1 MKATLYTFGYQCGR
15 AARIVADLQ
24 HIQHPFPFVDVR
36 NNPDDGKWEWKREYL
51 RQQQSRMLYYWIK
64 NLGNAKYQ
72 ASMQSVEPIIEIV
85 DMDSGLEELAPILE
99 EHGRAAIFCACANGK
114 RCHRMH
120 VALAA
125 RERLG
130 VQVVHL

>member
-1 MKATLYTFGYQCGR
+1 MKATLYTFGYQSTK

-24 HIQHPFPFVDVR
+24 HIQRPFPFVDVR
-36 NNPDDGKWEWKREYL
+36 FNPNDGKWQWKREYL
-51 RQQQSRMLYYWIK
+51 RQQPGMRYHWIK

-72 ASMQSVEPIIEIV
+72 ASIQSAEPIIEIV
-85 DMDSGLEELAPILE
+85 DMDAGLEELAPILD

-130 VQVVHL
+130 VQVVHLS